1 MGFSVTLRHWPTPIL
16 VETGETVL
24 EAALAQGVPFP
35 HGCRSGNCGACKSR
49 LHRGEV
55 ELSPYSDYALTAEER
70 AQGLVL
76 ACRAVPWSDA
86 ELAWLEADDLVSHPL
101 RDLTCRV
108 AAIEDLTHDIKL
120 LRLSIVEGGPF
131 TYSAGQYAALAF
143 AGLAPRDYSMANVTD
158 RDGGGAIEFH
168 IRHVAGG
175 ASSAHVAR
183 GLKPGDTVRV
193 KGPYGSSYLRE
204 QHTGPIL
211 AIAGGS
217 GLAPIKSIVETALSL
232 GMRQNIRLYFGVR
245 DERDLYLED
254 HFGQLAARHPNLT
267 FIPVLSS
274 PEQPTRRRMGF
285 VHQAVAQDI
294 AELDGAKAY
303 LAGPPVMVEAA
314 TAMLEQRGM
323 RREDIHADA
332 FYTEAERARRAGDN
346 GQVLAAASGGGG
358 AR

>member
-1 MGFSVTLRHWPTPIL
+1 MGFSVTLRQWPTPVS
-16 VETGETVL
+16 VETGATVL
-24 EAALAQGVPFP
+24 EAALAQGVPYP

-49 LHRGEV
+49 LYAGEV
-55 ELSPYSDYALTAEER
+55 ELSPYSDYALTQDER

-86 ELAWLEADDLVSHPL
+86 EMGWLEADDLVSHPL
-101 RDLTCRV
+101 RDMTCRV
-108 AAIEDLTHDIKL
+108 ATLADMTHDIKL
-120 LRLSIVEGGPF
+120 VRLEIVEGGPF
-131 TYSAGQYAALAF
+131 TFAAGQYAALGF
-143 AGLAPRDYSMANVTD
+143 GDLAARDYSMASMPD
-158 RDGGGAIEFH
+158 REGAGPIEFH

-175 ASSAHVAR
+175 ASSAYVAK
-183 GLKPGDTVRV
+183 GLRLGDTVRV

-217 GLAPIKSIVETALSL
+217 GLAPIKSIVDTALSL
-232 GMRQNIRLYFGVR
+232 GMRQPIRLYFGVR

-254 HFGQLAARHPNLT
+254 HFRPLTRRHPNLD

-274 PEQPTRRRMGF
+274 PGAATQRRTGF
-285 VHQAVAQDI
+285 VHEAVAADI
-294 AELDGAKAY
+294 DDLDGTKAY

-314 TAMLEQRGM
+314 TAMLEARGL

-332 FYTEAERARRAGDN
+332 FYTEAERAA
-346 GQVLAAASGGGG
+346 QAAATG
-358 AR
+358 AAR

>member
-1 MGFSVTLRHWPTPIL
+1 MGFSVTLRHWPTPIQ

-24 EAALAQGVPFP
+24 EAALAQGVPYP

-49 LHRGEV
+49 LYDGEV
-55 ELSPYSDYALTAEER
+55 ELSPYSDYALTADER
-70 AQGLVL
+70 AEGLVL

-108 AAIEDLTHDIKL
+108 VAIEDLTHDIKL
-120 LRLSIVEGGPF
+120 LRLSIVAGGPF
-131 TYSAGQYAALAF
+131 TFSAGQYAAVAF
-143 AGLAPRDYSMANVTD
+143 AGLAPRDYSMANVPD
-158 RDGGGAIEFH
+158 RDGSGIGDIEFH

-175 ASSAHVAR
+175 ASSACVAK

-193 KGPYGSSYLRE
+193 KGPYGSSHLRE

-217 GLAPIKSIVETALSL
+217 GLAPIKSIVEAGLSL
-232 GMRQNIRLYFGVR
+232 GMRQPIRLFFGVR

-254 HFGQLAARHPNLT
+254 HFTALATRHPNLQ
-267 FIPVLSS
+267 FVPVLST
-274 PEQPTRRRMGF
+274 PGAATHRRTGF
-285 VHQAVAQDI
+285 VHEAVAADI
-294 AELDGAKAY
+294 ADLDGAKAY
-303 LAGPPVMVEAA
+303 IAGPPVMVEAA
-314 TAMLEQRGM
+314 SAMLEQRGM

-332 FYTEAERARRAGDN
+332 FYTEAERARRVVA
-346 GQVLAAASGGGG
+346 GG
-358 AR
+358 AGR